1 MAHNLTKDEVLE
13 AVRGSNGIIT
23 NVQRKLEASRGQKI
37 SWDTTAKYVDKWEE
51 TKTAL
56 QSEKEAVLDMAE
68 HNILKDIIDRHD
80 VGTSKWYLR
89 MKGKERGYE
98 DTAALRL
105 DGTDPLNIN
114 LTGETMTAEELAS
127 SGDVEITGDGD
138 TE

>member
-13 AVRGSNGIIT
+13 AIRGSNGIIT

-98 DTAALRL
+98 DTAKLQL

-114 LTGETMTAEELAS
+114 LTGETMTAEELAN

>member
-51 TKTAL
+51 TKVAL

-114 LTGETMTAEELAS
+114 LTGETMTAEELAGS
-127 SGDVEITGDGD
+127 TDVEITGDG
-138 TE
+138 E